1 VTHLRQLMIEEL
13 QRRNFAPGTIRA
25 YVHGVEHFSQYFHRR
40 PDRLRPEHI
49 RQYQA
54 MAGFRSSKWP
64 RAMDSMAALDC
75 NWWPN
80 RMKSAAF
87 HTVPYCRIACHF
99 LKNLPDDYHLWQ
111 SGDSYKC
118 KREYRR
124 IPIELWAVSLSHS
137 TPADVNPAK

>member
-54 MAGFRSSKWP
+54 MLFSK
-64 RAMDSMAALDC
+64 LKLE
-75 NWWPN
+75 PN
-80 RMKSAAF
+80 
-87 HTVPYCRIACHF
+87 TVI
-99 LKNLPDDYHLWQ
+99 
-111 SGDSYKC
+111 
-118 KREYRR
+118 
-124 IPIELWAVSLSHS
+124 
-137 TPADVNPAK
+137 